1 MFIDIIL
8 LCRDLISG
16 VLDEEI
22 SNLSSLQSINN
33 IKKNTKHRKPIA
45 VAILISSY
53 DNSSASL
60 NRDKHSVWKS
70 ET

>member
-33 IKKNTKHRKPIA
+33 IKKTQNIA
-45 VAILISSY
+45 NL
-53 DNSSASL
+53 
-60 NRDKHSVWKS
+60 
-70 ET
+70 